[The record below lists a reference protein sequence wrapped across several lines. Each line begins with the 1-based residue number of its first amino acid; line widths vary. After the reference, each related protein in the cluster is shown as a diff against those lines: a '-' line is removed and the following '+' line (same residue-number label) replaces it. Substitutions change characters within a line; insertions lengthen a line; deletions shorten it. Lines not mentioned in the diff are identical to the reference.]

1 MDSLALAREE
11 SLVKYRPCLFEN
23 LTSCRYPEEGHC
35 LVGSLTGVVASQ
47 NVTEAFKGSLEA
59 NRNRQKER
67 KSIRELDC
75 KTYRSS
81 RCESRI

>member
-1 MDSLALAREE
+1 MALATVEPM
-11 SLVKYRPCLFEN
+11 VKYRPCWFGN
-23 LTSCRYPEEGHC
+23 LTSIRNPEEGHC

-47 NVTEAFKGSLEA
+47 SVTEAFKGSLKA
-59 NRNRQKER
+59 NRNRLIEC

-75 KTYRSS
+75 ETYKSS

>member
-1 MDSLALAREE
+1 MALAMMEPT
-11 SLVKYRPCLFEN
+11 VKYRPCAFEN
-23 LTSCRYPEEGHC
+23 LTLFRNPEERQC

-47 NVTEAFKGSLEA
+47 NVTEAFKGPLKA
-59 NRNRQKER
+59 NRNRLKER
-67 KSIRELDC
+67 KSKRGLDC